1 MYFYLP
7 RKSITQNYNERKSI
21 FESAFS
27 KKIFLPQISLD
38 LFTTRILLIEDAF
51 VPLQVVA
58 ITKWHISIQA
68 EFPIMSTSR
77 FHFALLSGI
86 FREKYYQRYLP
97 MIFRSKYSLF
107 WQNLSSFSFGCNWR
121 HFNEEVKRR
130 FCIASFVSADQMGG
144 PYWQVID
151 EGVRRK

>member
-1 MYFYLP
+1 MKKKVYL
-7 RKSITQNYNERKSI
+7 NLH
-21 FESAFS
+21 
-27 KKIFLPQISLD
+27 FLPQISLD

-130 FCIASFVSADQMGG
+130 FCIASFVSADQMGS
-144 PYWQVID
+144 PILASNKW
-151 EGVRRK
+151 GVRRK